1 MIGFY
6 NGNVAPRIVRAVVS
20 IKEAAWLAPD
30 EDGTDIAGCANVLA
44 EDRSASCG
52 ATTYNTNLVEVAAI
66 GD

>member
-1 MIGFY
+1 VIGFY

-44 EDRSASCG
+44 EDRPAPSSERSG
-52 ATTYNTNLVEVAAI
+52 LTR
-66 GD
+66 